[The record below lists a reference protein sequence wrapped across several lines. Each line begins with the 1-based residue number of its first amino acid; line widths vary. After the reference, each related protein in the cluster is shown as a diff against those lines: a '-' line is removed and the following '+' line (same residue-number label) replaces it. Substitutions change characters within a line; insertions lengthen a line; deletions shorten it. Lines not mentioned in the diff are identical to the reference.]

1 VVVHAKHEIPMVVA
15 IAVVIAVVFIAVIVI
30 VIVIVVV
37 AVVVFVAVH
46 VWMCVRYVETQ
57 QERVY
62 VRNFC
67 VIRSAGKTY
76 ARTHLRVLRNSERT
90 HVPVSFP
97 HIARTCK
104 CAQHE
109 TLDFLLSPRGSNAF
123 FYVCVCTEE
132 LSSSNSPETLE
143 LRSLHPKNKRASV
156 TYFSNN
162 LRALDFL
169 RC

>member
-1 VVVHAKHEIPMVVA
+1 
-15 IAVVIAVVFIAVIVI
+15 
-30 VIVIVVV
+30 
-37 AVVVFVAVH
+37 
-46 VWMCVRYVETQ
+46 
-57 QERVY
+57 VY

-143 LRSLHPKNKRASV
+143 LRSRHPKNKRECCL

-169 RC
+169 RCSHPRHYYLPNPLRTILLSVRIAREAPWGFPRDAQRRLCRR